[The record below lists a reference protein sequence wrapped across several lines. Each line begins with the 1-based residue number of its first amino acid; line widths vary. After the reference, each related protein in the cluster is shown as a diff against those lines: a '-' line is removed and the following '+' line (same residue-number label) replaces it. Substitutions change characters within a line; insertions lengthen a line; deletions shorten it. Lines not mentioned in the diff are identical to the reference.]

1 MKAIFEELLNH
12 IPDYREFL
20 TLAELDDSSRRL
32 AAAYPDSVELFEMGR
47 TVEGRPLLCLKIEA
61 PAAADGSPAPNAL
74 MFGCPHPNEPIG
86 TMMLEY
92 LTESLAKSEEL
103 RREIGYTWYV
113 VKAWDADGLVRNEGW
128 LKGPY
133 SIRNY
138 GRHFFRPA
146 GYKQVDWTFPIDY
159 KELHFHDTLPET
171 EAMMALIDRIRPEF
185 IYALHNSGFGG
196 VYWYVTRD
204 IPAVYPEL
212 QKVPE
217 RWGVPMSLGTPES
230 PSCVE
235 VAPAT
240 YEALGVRS
248 EYDYIEKYA
257 CPEGVSMAAFLAEN
271 MNIGDNS
278 ASYAGERYGTFTFL
292 TELPYFYDPRTED
305 TSPSDMTRLEAL
317 QAEADARRK
326 DNEDLR
332 RLLTLSEDCLPADD
346 PFLLAVKDF
355 SGEGMGDAELNAVKD
370 DPAFQQMATVTEK
383 LDRTII
389 ARFYKMILYG
399 MLLRAVKNALAAAE
413 AAGESVRIDK
423 LRHALAETQIGF
435 DAITDF
441 LESNLNYSVI
451 PIRNMVGIQLHSG
464 LAMLEHLKGGC
475 AK

>member
-20 TLAELDDSSRRL
+20 TLAELDDSSRCL
-32 AAAYPDSVELFEMGR
+32 AAVYPESVKLFEMGR
-47 TVEGRPLLCLKIEA
+47 TVEGRPLLCLKISA
-61 PAAADGSPAPNAL
+61 PAREDGSPAPNAL

-92 LTESLAKSEEL
+92 LTEALAKDEALRAEL
-103 RREIGYTWYV
+103 GYTWYI

-159 KELHFHDTLPET
+159 KELHFHETLPET
-171 EAMMALIDRIRPEF
+171 EAMMALIDDIRPEF

-204 IPAVYPEL
+204 IPAAYPKL
-212 QKVPE
+212 QDVPE
-217 RWGVPMSLGTPES
+217 RWGVPRSLGTPES
-230 PSCVE
+230 PSLIE
-235 VAPAT
+235 LAPAT
-240 YEALGVRS
+240 YKAMGICS

-257 CPEGVSMAAFLAEN
+257 CPEGVSMADFLAEN
-271 MNIGDNS
+271 MNVGDNS
-278 ASYAGERYGTFTFL
+278 ASYAEARYGTFTFL

-317 QAEADARRK
+317 QAQSAALRK

-332 RLLTLSEDCLPADD
+332 RLLALSEDCIPADD

-355 SGEGMGDAELNAVKD
+355 SGDGMEDAELNAVKD
-370 DPAFQQMATVTEK
+370 DPAFLQMATVTEK
-383 LDRTII
+383 LDRTVIS
-389 ARFYKMILYG
+389 RFYKMILYG
-399 MLLRAVKNALAAAE
+399 MLVRANKNALAAAE
-413 AAGESVRIDK
+413 AAGDAAKCEK

-435 DAITDF
+435 DSITDF
-441 LESNLNYSVI
+441 LEENLNYSVI
-451 PIRNMVGIQLHSG
+451 PIRSMVGIQLHSG
-464 LAMLEHLKGGC
+464 LTVLEHLKGSE
-475 AK
+475 KK